1 MRENIT
7 FKFLSGGKSSP
18 HWTVLLW
25 SVVAFKM
32 LCKCSQ
38 IKGKSVNINHRGER
52 SKTIKS
58 CTSPAQR
65 LATRNVCKIQIYCS
79 ALSYSSW
86 YFFKEHPLT
95 ASITPM
101 ISNKLR
107 TTSMCIYVW
116 PCFTADWS
124 NANTSSYITHLGG
137 SHERKPPIELLL
149 RVSISLSWVIKGP
162 PNREGQTIA
171 LTENE

>member
-7 FKFLSGGKSSP
+7 FKFSSGGKSSP

-58 CTSPAQR
+58 CTSPAQT
-65 LATRNVCKIQIYCS
+65 LATRNVCKNPNILLCIVLFQLI
-79 ALSYSSW
+79 
-86 YFFKEHPLT
+86 FFKEHPLT

-137 SHERKPPIELLL
+137 SQERKPPIELLL
-149 RVSISLSWVIKGP
+149 RVSISLYAD
-162 PNREGQTIA
+162 T
-171 LTENE
+171 LTLHMSH